1 MLNNKIK
8 FYFIDWNLKHGSRI
22 SPMQTRGWKPKS
34 KPLVQWP
41 IGSIKF
47 NHMIATCSGSLNS
60 LSPQLPRYFWNMMGS
75 STTLH
80 VCNICGCRREW
91 IQGGVYIK
99 CRCHTVHLFL
109 FFSCVC
115 PDHIYWQNITI
126 LPFRTLD
133 WYWGNGVGWPNT
145 ILYFVRFVILHFQPR
160 AAKQLILH

>member
-22 SPMQTRGWKPKS
+22 YPMQTRGWKPKS

-80 VCNICGCRREW
+80 VCNIHSFMREW
-91 IQGGVYIK
+91 EVYISSADAILFISSFSSAVFVLITYTDRTSLY
-99 CRCHTVHLFL
+99 CLSEHLIDIEEMEL
-109 FFSCVC
+109 VG
-115 PDHIYWQNITI
+115 PT
-126 LPFRTLD
+126 PFCTLSGL
-133 WYWGNGVGWPNT
+133 WSYTFN
-145 ILYFVRFVILHFQPR
+145 HE
-160 AAKQLILH
+160 QLSN